1 MLGFRIPP
9 LWEQQVF
16 SSVQRMGVC
25 IQIFTTF
32 PSNQLYVPP
41 CRGNFRGEAFRSDV
55 VWTRAKLPMALERLD
70 WSPPNVEELIWLFCC
85 SGLKMGPGPPHI
97 AYIHILKDDV
107 APGEPAIDTAPWLKK
122 ANITCDSC
130 FHALCPREI
139 TSLEGSSHSSFKAQ
153 IKYHILWEA
162 FPPHLPF
169 HSHLLICVSVVAP
182 LWVISLLVYSSYF
195 F

>member
-55 VWTRAKLPMALERLD
+55 VWTRAKLQMVLERLD
-70 WSPPNVEELIWLFCC
+70 WSPQNVEELIWHFRC
-85 SGLKMGPGPPHI
+85 SGLKMGPGPPHM

-107 APGEPAIDTAPWLKK
+107 APARTSHRH
-122 ANITCDSC
+122 CDVIEEGKHYLR
-130 FHALCPREI
+130 FLLPCPLFSWTHIPGRFL
-139 TSLEGSSHSSFKAQ
+139 SL
-153 IKYHILWEA
+153 IL
-162 FPPHLPF
+162 
-169 HSHLLICVSVVAP
+169 
-182 LWVISLLVYSSYF
+182 
-195 F
+195 